1 MFRGSRAEGPSG
13 SCWKSRTMWV
23 RAQASESK
31 LPGLKPCLIMCQLCA
46 WANCFAPPGL
56 HFFFYEVG
64 MVLLTPPCDC
74 EGLRKVTPVRVT
86 VLDGSSEHC
95 GWLLSVEPCEGASGL
110 NPGFQT
116 KCHYPYLTSE
126 AVRSQG
132 VSISTAQ
139 WTFYSGG
146 NVLRA

>member
-1 MFRGSRAEGPSG
+1 MFHGSRAEGPSE
-13 SCWKSRTMWV
+13 SCWKSRMMWV
-23 RAQASESK
+23 RAQASESE
-31 LPGLKPCLIMCQLCA
+31 LPGLKPCPIVCQLCG
-46 WANCFAPPGL
+46 WADCLAPPGL
-56 HFFFYEVG
+56 HFFFYKVG
-64 MVLLTPPCDC
+64 MVLLTPCGC

-86 VLDGSSEHC
+86 VLGGCSEHYR
-95 GWLLSVEPCEGASGL
+95 WLLLVEPCEGASGL

-132 VSISTAQ
+132 VLISAAQ